1 MKLNL
6 GRKWQSIKWI
16 AQCCLSVLLIL
27 STMTFASAAERYI
40 TVGEGEHIK
49 LDAPVGKIFIS
60 DPTVADYKVISDD
73 TVVVFASKVGQ
84 SRLIVYGMTDDVLIS
99 DRIIVDLNL
108 SEVRRQLKFHFP
120 NANIKVESIGSQ
132 VAVSG
137 VVESEQERDD
147 IYRMVA
153 TLLGREKT
161 ERWDEAQK
169 LTFKTTGGDLEE
181 PESMIFARNMTWE
194 GIIERIEVTTVQ
206 QVNVK
211 ISVAQVTES
220 FSQTVGVDWG
230 SVGGSVGEFVFNQ
243 FEAADIGTLITALG
257 NDDIAQILAEPN
269 LTVLSGESASFLVGG
284 EVPVVVSSNSSINI
298 TFKEFGIRLD
308 LTAKVL
314 NQDKIRMQLF
324 PEVSEVEKYVK
335 AAGIEVPQLTS
346 RRAMTTVELADGDSF
361 ILGGLMSSAD
371 FENMQKIPLVGD
383 IPILGA
389 AFRKSITERRRT
401 ELIIVA
407 TVNLVEPMRETDIQL
422 PYIRKT
428 STLMR
433 WLNLEDTDGY
443 MQPSNATIRLVE
455 QGGFIQ

>member
-1 MKLNL
+1 MKVSQN
-6 GRKWQSIKWI
+6 KVWI
-16 AQCCLSVLLIL
+16 AKWGLCVFLLLSFVPL
-27 STMTFASAAERYI
+27 ASAADRYI
-40 TVGEGEHIK
+40 TLGEGEHIK
-49 LDAPVGKIFIS
+49 LDVPVGKVFIS

-73 TVVVFASKVGQ
+73 TLVVFASKVGQ
-84 SRLIVYGMTDDVLIS
+84 SRLIVYGTSDDVLIS

-120 NANIKVESIGSQ
+120 NANVKVESIGSQ

-137 VVESEQERDD
+137 VVESEQERDN

-169 LTFKTTGGDLEE
+169 LTFTTTTGDLEE

-194 GIIERIEVTTVQ
+194 GIIERIEVATVQ

-230 SVGGSVGEFVFNQ
+230 SVGSSVGEFVFNQ
-243 FEAADIGTLITALG
+243 FEAADISTLITALG
-257 NDDIAQILAEPN
+257 NDDIAQVLAEPN

-284 EVPVVVSSNSSINI
+284 EVPVVVSTNSNVNI
-298 TFKEFGIRLD
+298 SFKEFGIRLD

-314 NQDKIRMQLF
+314 SQDKIRMQLF

-335 AAGIEVPQLTS
+335 AAGIEVPQLAS

-371 FENMQKIPLVGD
+371 FEQMQKIPLVGD
-383 IPILGA
+383 IPVLGA

-407 TVNLVEPMRETDIQL
+407 TVNLVEPMRSNEVQL

-433 WLNLEDTDGY
+433 WLNLADSDDY
-443 MQPSNATIRLVE
+443 IKPSDATIRLVE